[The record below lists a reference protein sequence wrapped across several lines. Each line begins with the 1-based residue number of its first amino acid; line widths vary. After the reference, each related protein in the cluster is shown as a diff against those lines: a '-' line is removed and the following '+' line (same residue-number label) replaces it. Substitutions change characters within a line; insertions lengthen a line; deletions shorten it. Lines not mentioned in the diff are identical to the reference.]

1 MYFCGIRSSLIFFG
15 REARCRV
22 CNACTCFHVFLE
34 KDRLSFSVQRKN
46 IMFFGGKNTIFPD
59 NTRKIIF
66 QRKFFEKTIF
76 SEDLRKIWYF
86 HIFFWERSPFI
97 FRPKKKYHVFGEK
110 NTIFPDNTRKII
122 FQGNFFKKTIF
133 SEHLK
138 IILYFHVFFEKD
150 HLSFS
155 VQGLRSFFREKKKII
170 FPDNTRKIIFQ
181 PDFFWKAHLFR
192 SSRKRKYGFPCSEAN
207 LSNFFMILL
216 ILK

>member
-1 MYFCGIRSSLIFFG
+1 M
-15 REARCRV
+15 
-22 CNACTCFHVFLE
+22 
-34 KDRLSFSVQRKN
+34 
-46 IMFFGGKNTIFPD
+46 IFPY
-59 NTRKIIF
+59 IF
-66 QRKFFEKTIF
+66 
-76 SEDLRKIWYF
+76 LRKITF
-86 HIFFWERSPFI
+86 HFPPKEKISCFWG
-97 FRPKKKYHVFGEK
+97 KD
-110 NTIFPDNTRKII
+110 TIFPDNTRKII

-207 LSNFFMILL
+207 LSNFFCDPVNT
-216 ILK
+216 